1 MKQGTA
7 TSPFRQE
14 TAPQKTESA
23 AEANN
28 PTTNLGSVQHDRQSA
43 RPPQSVSSTSTVETP
58 RKQSFP
64 DESRI
69 RQRAYELYV
78 ESGYTVTGMLKSTGS
93 WQSERLPKKRNSSF
107 AVSHSILIH
116 PAAMVYPE

>member
-7 TSPFRQE
+7 TRPIRQE
-14 TAPQKTESA
+14 TAPQKTGSA

-28 PTTNLGSVQHDRQSA
+28 PTTNPGSVQHDRQSA
-43 RPPQSVSSTSTVETP
+43 RPPQSRSSTQTVEAP
-58 RKQSFP
+58 RKQSSP

-78 ESGYTVTGMLKSTGS
+78 ESGYSDGHAEEHWFMA
-93 WQSERLPKKRNSSF
+93 EREIAEKGK
-107 AVSHSILIH
+107 
-116 PAAMVYPE
+116 

>member
-43 RPPQSVSSTSTVETP
+43 RPPQSLSSTSTVETP
-58 RKQSFP
+58 PFDLNRSF
-64 DESRI
+64 
-69 RQRAYELYV
+69 
-78 ESGYTVTGMLKSTGS
+78 
-93 WQSERLPKKRNSSF
+93 SERASF
-107 AVSHSILIH
+107 F
-116 PAAMVYPE
+116 